1 MSNIASYI
9 TLGIAVV
16 AFLGSAAVF
25 LRGSAD
31 KGTIT
36 SLKNAL
42 DGLQEEF
49 DVTKLKHE
57 RESAEKDARIRSLEE
72 TKASQEQRIHG
83 LGRELAVLR
92 NTVTQAEEIRHL
104 QETLDNH
111 HTQAMGQMDNLRVPL
126 QRLVELAEEK
136 KS

>member
-36 SLKNAL
+36 SLESAL
-42 DGLQEEF
+42 GALKEEMAAR
-49 DVTKLKHE
+49 DIVHA

-92 NTVTQAEEIRHL
+92 NTVTQEPEIRHL
-104 QETLDNH
+104 QETLDQH
-111 HTQAMGQMDNLRVPL
+111 HLQAMGQMDALRIPL

-136 KS
+136 KP